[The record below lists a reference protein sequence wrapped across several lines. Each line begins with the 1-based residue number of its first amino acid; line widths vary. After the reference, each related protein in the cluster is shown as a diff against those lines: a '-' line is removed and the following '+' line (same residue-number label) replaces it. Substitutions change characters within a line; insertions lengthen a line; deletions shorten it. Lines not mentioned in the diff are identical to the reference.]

1 MFEIVVSLIYDL
13 IDIIPGIFVIFLM
26 CIMINK
32 FIK

>member
-1 MFEIVVSLIYDL
+1 MFEIVVSLIYDF
-13 IDIIPGIFVIFLM
+13 IDILPGIIVLFLM